1 MIWKCSYYVIIISIF
16 RFIKF
21 DLQIASVFLNGSCH
35 SLARENVTLSY
46 RIGNDNQW
54 KIIGEYASVG
64 EYDTYVRTHTYIHV
78 SMSVCVH
85 VHACISASKAIL
97 LISTHIK

>member
-64 EYDTYVRTHTYIHV
+64 EYEFQLLASYVCSVISKHYI
-78 SMSVCVH
+78 
-85 VHACISASKAIL
+85 A
-97 LISTHIK
+97 

>member
-1 MIWKCSYYVIIISIF
+1 MFLLCNYNIYF

-35 SLARENVTLSY
+35 SLAGGNVTLSY
-46 RIGNDNQW
+46 HIGNDNQW

-64 EYDTYVRTHTYIHV
+64 EHKFKLLV
-78 SMSVCVH
+78 S
-85 VHACISASKAIL
+85 
-97 LISTHIK
+97 